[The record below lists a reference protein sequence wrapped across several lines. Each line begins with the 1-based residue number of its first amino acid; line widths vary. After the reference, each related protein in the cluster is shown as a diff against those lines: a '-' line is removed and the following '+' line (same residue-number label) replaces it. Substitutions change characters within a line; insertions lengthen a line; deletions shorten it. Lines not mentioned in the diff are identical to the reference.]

1 MISGLPPGVRAAV
14 FRAIVQRLQ
23 TDPVLHGAVKT
34 WMTWSSNPLD
44 RSDATLGLMPAVRL
58 TPQIGPTD
66 WYTPD
71 SMLGPLQIK
80 VEMNV
85 EGIDADDP
93 LNLWE
98 AIERALYPTD
108 RADELAWEASLRA
121 AGAETGQVKF
131 SQPASIQSA
140 DENQFICIGMMSVD
154 VIRVISP

>member
-1 MISGLPPGVRAAV
+1 LIPGLPQKTRATV
-14 FRAIVQRLQ
+14 FRLIVQRLQ
-23 TDPVLHGAVKT
+23 TDPVLSGVVKS
-34 WMTWSSNPLD
+34 WLVWKASPID
-44 RSDATLGLMPAVRL
+44 RSGITLGLTPAIRL
-58 TPQIGPTD
+58 TPQIGATD

-80 VEMNV
+80 VELQV
-85 EGIDADDP
+85 EGIDADDC

-98 AIERALYPTD
+98 AIEEALYPASRT
-108 RADELAWEASLRA
+108 DELDWEASLRT

-140 DENQFICIGMMSVD
+140 DENQFLCIGQMSVD